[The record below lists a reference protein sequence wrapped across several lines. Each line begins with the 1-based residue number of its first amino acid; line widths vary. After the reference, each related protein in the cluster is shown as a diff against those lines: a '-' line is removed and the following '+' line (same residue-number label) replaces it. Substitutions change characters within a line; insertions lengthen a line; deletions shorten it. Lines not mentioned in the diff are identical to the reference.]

1 MSCEPLTH
9 WQDEHV
15 TNNDLTAD
23 YLCVSQPA
31 AGEAEGG
38 RRGGGVVLRKPKV
51 QKQRWKEGNIILT
64 QTFTLERKIRAH
76 QMNYSLYV
84 MFVYLFLN
92 NLGVFNRKYL
102 IYSVT

>member
-23 YLCVSQPA
+23 YLCASQPA

-38 RRGGGVVLRKPKV
+38 RGGGGVVPRKPKV
-51 QKQRWKEGNIILT
+51 QKQRWKERNIILT
-64 QTFTLERKIRAH
+64 QTFTLERKIRDH
-76 QMNYSLYV
+76 QMKNSLPHSKLFSFCNV
-84 MFVYLFLN
+84 CLFVF
-92 NLGVFNRKYL
+92 
-102 IYSVT
+102 